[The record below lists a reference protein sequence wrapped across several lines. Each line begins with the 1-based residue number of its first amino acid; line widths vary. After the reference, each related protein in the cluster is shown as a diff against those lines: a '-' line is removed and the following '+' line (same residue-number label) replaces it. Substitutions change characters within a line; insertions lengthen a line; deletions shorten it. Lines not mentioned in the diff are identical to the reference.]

1 MRKSDQTQLRVTL
14 IMLALVAVAAAAIWS
29 GVATTLEAGVV
40 LFALYAVY
48 LLYRRIR
55 RHL

>member
-1 MRKSDQTQLRVTL
+1 MRKSDRTQLQVTL

-29 GVATTLEAGVV
+29 GYATTQEAGVV

-55 RHL
+55 RRL

>member
-1 MRKSDQTQLRVTL
+1 MRKSDRTQLRVTL

-29 GVATTLEAGVV
+29 GLATTLEAGVV